1 MTKGK
6 NLDEAPPRFG
16 TNLGILLEMFDQYL
30 VDPSSVSDELQI
42 LFSSIQGGQ
51 PALSGNLN
59 SVGNADTEKVKRVL
73 KLIDNIRLYGHLTA
87 DIYPLYRPHREN
99 LPALTLEDF
108 NLSEEDLKSLPAG
121 LISERYAQQFDNA
134 LEAINYLQAAYQSTI
149 GFEISHIN
157 DSNEREWLIEQI
169 ESREHHQLSKDEKI
183 NLLKSLAHVEGFEKY
198 IHKNF
203 VGAKRFSIEGVDAL
217 VPMLENVL
225 RIANKENI
233 RNIEIGMAHRGRL
246 NVLTHILEKPYEMM
260 LSEFMHTDP
269 LKFLP
274 EDGSLVVTKGWTND
288 VKYHLGG
295 KKTTTKYGN
304 EQVVSLANNPS
315 HLEIVA
321 PVVLGKTR
329 AVQEVT
335 TDVNKPE
342 QDFNKALA
350 VLIHGDAAF
359 PGQGINFE
367 SMNLSNLDGYS
378 VGGSLHIITNNRVGF
393 TTEPYD
399 SRSTTYATDVAK
411 GYDLPIIH
419 VNADDVEACMEAIE
433 LAMAFRQ
440 KFHKDFVIDLVG
452 YRRYG
457 HNEMDEP
464 TITNPMLYK
473 EVKGH
478 PSIEIKYG
486 KELVAEGVITE
497 DEMNAIFDG
506 VTAEIRAAHDKI
518 DKSTKNNDS
527 EMLAPVEVTEGYESV
542 ETGISF
548 DRLKK
553 LNEEMLSTPETF
565 TVFNKLQKIL
575 ERRNDPF
582 TKDGLIDWGHA
593 ELLAYGTII
602 QDGKPVRHT
611 GQDAE
616 RGTFAHRHAVLNDE
630 NNGDKYVPLQ
640 HISDAKASF
649 DIHNSPLSEA
659 AVVGFEYGYNLEN
672 NDALAVWEAQYGDFA
687 NMAQMIFDNFVS
699 SANAKWGERSG
710 LTLLLPHAYEGQGPE
725 HSSARLER
733 FLQLA
738 GENNWTVAN
747 VTSTANYFHLLRRQ
761 AHYLNTLQMRPL
773 VLMSPKSL
781 LRNNFVADTVDK
793 FTEGSFKPIISE
805 SYKKTKVKKLL
816 IASGKV
822 AIDLYTELQKNPNDT
837 IHLIRLEQL
846 YPLPKDEIQAIIN
859 DLRGLT
865 EIGFV
870 QEEPENQ
877 GAWQYIYPELLD
889 MARGIDV
896 KYYGRVRR
904 AAPSEG
910 DNEIHKLVQ
919 TKIIN
924 EALNL

>member
-30 VDPSSVSDELQI
+30 DDPSSVSEELQL
-42 LFSSIQGGQ
+42 LFSSVQGGGHVTVGT
-51 PALSGNLN
+51 ANTKIIKSVLNL
-59 SVGNADTEKVKRVL
+59 VE
-73 KLIDNIRLYGHLTA
+73 NIRLYGHLTA
-87 DIYPLYRPHREN
+87 DIYPLYRPNREN
-99 LPALTLEDF
+99 LPSLKLEDF
-108 NLSEEDLKSLPAG
+108 GLTESDVKQLPAE
-121 LISERYAQQFDNA
+121 LISEHFAGKYKNA
-134 LEAINYLQAAYQSTI
+134 LEVIQHLQKAYQSTI

-157 DSNEREWLIEQI
+157 DVKERDWLIEKI
-169 ESREHHQLSKDEKI
+169 ESREATQLNNEEKV

-217 VPMLENVL
+217 VPMLENIL
-225 RIANKENI
+225 NIASKENI

-269 LKFLP
+269 LDFLP

-295 KKTTTKYGN
+295 KKTTSKYGI

-335 TDVNKPE
+335 DGVNQPE
-342 QDFNKALA
+342 QDFNKAIA

-378 VGGSLHIITNNRVGF
+378 VGGSIHIITNNRVGF

-399 SRSTTYATDVAK
+399 SRSTIYATDVAK

-419 VNADDVEACMEAIE
+419 VNADDVEACMESIAI
-433 LAMAFRQ
+433 AMAYRQ
-440 KFHKDFVIDLVG
+440 KFNKDFVIDLVG

-486 KELVAEGVITE
+486 KSLVDQGVISE
-497 DEMNAIFDG
+497 DEMNSIFDT
-506 VTAEIRAAHDKI
+506 VYQEMRNAHDRI
-518 DKSTKNNDS
+518 DKSTKNTDS
-527 EMLAPVEVTEGYESV
+527 EMLPPNEVQNGYDRV
-542 ETGISF
+542 ETGVSLE
-548 DRLKK
+548 RLKQ
-553 LNEEMLSTPETF
+553 LNDDMLSTPESF
-565 TVFNKLQKIL
+565 TVFSKLKKIL

-582 TKDGLIDWGHA
+582 TKEGLIDWGHA

-602 QDGKPVRHT
+602 QDGNPVRHT

-630 NNGDKYVPLQ
+630 VNGEKYTPLQ
-640 HISDAKASF
+640 HIKDAKASF

-659 AVVGFEYGYNLEN
+659 AVVGFEYGYNLQN
-672 NDALAVWEAQYGDFA
+672 NKALAVWEAQYGDFA

-761 AHYLNTLQMRPL
+761 AHYLDTNYMRPL

-793 FTEGSFKPIISE
+793 FTEGHFKPIISDD
-805 SYKKTKVKKLL
+805 YKKTKVKKLL

-822 AIDLYTELQKNPNDT
+822 AIDLYTELQKNPNES

-846 YPLPKDEIQAIIN
+846 YPLPKDEIKAIIQ
-859 DLRGLT
+859 DIRGLK

-877 GAWQYIYPELLD
+877 GAWHYIYPDLVE
-889 MARGIDV
+889 MAQNINI
-896 KYYGRVRR
+896 KYYGRLRR

-919 TKIIN
+919 SKIIN
-924 EALNL
+924 DALNL

>member
-30 VDPSSVSDELQI
+30 VDPSSVSDELQV
-42 LFSSIQGGQ
+42 LFSSIQGEQ
-51 PALSGNLN
+51 PTT
-59 SVGNADTEKVKRVL
+59 VGHADTEKVKNVL
-73 KLIDNIRLYGHLTA
+73 RLVDNIRLYGHLTA
-87 DIYPLYRPHREN
+87 DIYPLYRPTREN
-99 LPALTLEDF
+99 LPALKPEDF
-108 NLSEEDLKSLPAG
+108 NLTADELKRLPAA
-121 LISERYAQQFDNA
+121 LISERYANQFNNA
-134 LEAINYLQAAYQSTI
+134 LEAIDHLQSVYQGTI

-157 DSNEREWLIEQI
+157 DATEREWLMNKIET
-169 ESREHHQLSKDEKI
+169 REENPLTNDEKI
-183 NLLKSLAHVEGFEKY
+183 ELLKSLAHVEGFEKY
-198 IHKNF
+198 IHKKF

-217 VPMLENVL
+217 VPMLERVL
-225 RIANKENI
+225 KVSNQENI
-233 RNIEIGMAHRGRL
+233 QNIEIGMAHRGRL

-269 LKFLP
+269 MRFLP
-274 EDGSLVVTKGWTND
+274 EDGTLVVTKGWTSD

-295 KKTTTKYGN
+295 KKTTTKYGKK
-304 EQVVSLANNPS
+304 QVVSLANNPS

-329 AVQEVT
+329 AVQET
-335 TDVNKPE
+335 TVGVNKPT

-350 VLIHGDAAF
+350 ILIHGDAAF

-399 SRSTTYATDVAK
+399 SRSTIYATDVAK

-419 VNADDVEACMEAIE
+419 VNADDVEACLEAIDI
-433 LAMAFRQ
+433 AMAFRQ
-440 KFHKDFVIDLVG
+440 KFNKDFVIDLVG

-486 KELVAEGVITE
+486 KSLVDAGIISEA
-497 DEMNAIFDG
+497 DMNAIFEQ
-506 VTAEIRAAHDKI
+506 VTNEMRLAHEKI
-518 DKSTKNNDS
+518 DKSTMNTDS
-527 EMLAPVEVTEGYESV
+527 DMLAPSEVTEGYDRV
-542 ETGISF
+542 ETGVPF
-548 DRLKK
+548 ERLKQI
-553 LNEEMLSTPETF
+553 NEEMLSTPEGF
-565 TVFNKLQKIL
+565 KVFNKLQKIL
-575 ERRNDPF
+575 DRRNDPF

-630 NNGDKYVPLQ
+630 ANGEKYTPLQ
-640 HISDAKASF
+640 HITDAKASF

-672 NDALAVWEAQYGDFA
+672 NNALAIWEAQYGDFA

-761 AHYLNTLQMRPL
+761 AHYLNSLQMRPL
-773 VLMSPKSL
+773 VVMSPKSL

-793 FTEGSFKPIISE
+793 FTEGTFKPIISE

-816 IASGKV
+816 IASGKI
-822 AIDLYTELQKNPNDT
+822 AIDLYTELQKNPNDE

-846 YPLPKDEIQAIIN
+846 YPLPKEEIKAIIN
-859 DLRGLT
+859 DIRGLT
-865 EIGFV
+865 EIVFV

-877 GAWQYIYPELLD
+877 GAWHYIYPDLVE
-889 MARGIDV
+889 MAEGKLV
-896 KYYGRVRR
+896 NYYGRVRR

-919 TKIIN
+919 SKIIH
-924 EALNL
+924 EALTL